1 MLVFLVVG
9 TAMPSPLGSR
19 IGMILF
25 VYYNMF
31 NAYYNVFIT
40 YIICLLYYN
49 V

>member
-25 VYYNMF
+25 AYYNMF
-31 NAYYNVFIT
+31 KAYYNMFIT
-40 YIICLLYYN
+40 DIICLFYYN